1 MVILIQEEETWFEHG
16 ERKTWARKYITKKHF
31 HTIRTVSKV
40 GWWHVLYCTIT
51 QAEFAAVSYVAF
63 CIVLTEGSNRTCKLR
78 FCGIFSTCVPL
89 PSIFLAQR
97 SGSVTVC
104 AVVPLPCR
112 PVLLGD
118 SRLLLEMGDRELRR
132 CHWAANRGHLIFD
145 TLFFLLKRLWG
156 RSR

>member
-1 MVILIQEEETWFEHG
+1 MTCVILHHYPSRICSSSTS
-16 ERKTWARKYITKKHF
+16 KYF
-31 HTIRTVSKV
+31 
-40 GWWHVLYCTIT
+40 
-51 QAEFAAVSYVAF
+51 
-63 CIVLTEGSNRTCKLR
+63 
-78 FCGIFSTCVPL
+78 
-89 PSIFLAQR
+89 FLAQR
-97 SGSVTVC
+97 SGLVTVC

-156 RSR
+156 RSRQYQNFINLEGEKGSYKGVN